1 MKEAGELAFKLPER
15 SAKPRTCGLTS
26 VIDFGPDTFGW
37 TGESG
42 VRDLLDYAAPY
53 FDFAKIYAMN
63 ALLVP
68 EPTIK
73 RVIGMYQ
80 DAGVTCYS
88 GGILFEYACHTHSV
102 PDMLRHL
109 KGLGIGAMEISEN
122 YRALE
127 PAQRRDYIHMAQDHG
142 FHVIYEF
149 GRKNPTSAF
158 SLDNLSHLVH
168 EMNELNV
175 EHVIIEQSEIDMIAK
190 SSPGALA
197 TLPDQPWF
205 SQVIVEA
212 DPYRFPQQHAQLLK
226 DFGSEVNL
234 ANITAGQC
242 LRLEGLRRGIGRAV
256 DYSLLR

>member
-1 MKEAGELAFKLPER
+1 MAFKLPER
-15 SAKPRTCGLTS
+15 SVKPRTRGLTS
-26 VIDFGPDTFGW
+26 MIDFGPDTFGW

-53 FDFAKIYAMN
+53 IDFAKIYAMN

-73 RVIGMYQ
+73 RVIGLYQ
-80 DAGVTCYS
+80 DAGIRCYS
-88 GGILFEYACHTHSV
+88 GGILFEYACHTGSV
-102 PDMLRHL
+102 PEMLHHL
-109 KGLGIGAMEISEN
+109 DGLGIGAIEISEN
-122 YRALE
+122 YRTLQ
-127 PAQRRDYIHMAQDHG
+127 PAQRRDYIRMAQDHG

-158 SLDNLSHLVH
+158 SLDDLSQLVH
-168 EMNELNV
+168 EMNELSV

-190 SSPGALA
+190 SAPDALA
-197 TLPDQPWF
+197 ALPAQPWF

-226 DFGSEVNL
+226 EFGPEVNL

>member
-1 MKEAGELAFKLPER
+1 MKEAEELAFQLPER

-80 DAGVTCYS
+80 DAGVKCYS

-102 PDMLRHL
+102 RDMLRHL

-122 YRALE
+122 YRTLE
-127 PAQRRDYIHMAQDHG
+127 PAQRRDYIRMVQDHG

-158 SLDNLSHLVH
+158 SLDNLSQLVH
-168 EMNELNV
+168 DMNELNV

-190 SSPGALA
+190 SSPDALA
-197 TLPDQPWF
+197 ALPTQPWF

-226 DFGSEVNL
+226 EFGPEVNL